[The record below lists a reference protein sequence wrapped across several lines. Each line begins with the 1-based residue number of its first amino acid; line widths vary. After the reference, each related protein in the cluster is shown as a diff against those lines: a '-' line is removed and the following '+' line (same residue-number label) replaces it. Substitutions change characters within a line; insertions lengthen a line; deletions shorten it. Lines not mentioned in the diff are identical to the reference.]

1 MGKSANLHHSTRWTP
16 IAKKRLC
23 NSSLFLNSYVT
34 NLFCELKL
42 QKNEI
47 KIKVEDI
54 PLGNVEKNVLKIPNT
69 STKSV
74 IQNIVCSKER
84 KKKNVYNGHEHQRHL

>member
-1 MGKSANLHHSTRWTP
+1 M
-16 IAKKRLC
+16 
-23 NSSLFLNSYVT
+23 
-34 NLFCELKL
+34 
-42 QKNEI
+42 
-47 KIKVEDI
+47 EDS